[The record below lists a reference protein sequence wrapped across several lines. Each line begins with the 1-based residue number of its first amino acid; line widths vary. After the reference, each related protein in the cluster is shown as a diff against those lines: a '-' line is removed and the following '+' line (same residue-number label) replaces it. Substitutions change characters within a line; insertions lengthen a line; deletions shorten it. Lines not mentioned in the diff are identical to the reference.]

1 MQLSVLVSAD
11 YVLQVEMVSFS
22 HPSNTRL
29 DGQCCDPD
37 NGEPCTG
44 GERCDTFFILCLLPH
59 SSNTTECPNNDPGF
73 TEVSDS
79 IRDVRAD
86 SDVILSN
93 PFNLTGISTAWEVS
107 LNFFFDVGPSL
118 MHLSSH

>member
-11 YVLQVEMVSFS
+11 YVLQVEMVSFR
-22 HPSNTRL
+22 HRSNTRL

-37 NGEPCTG
+37 NGEPCNG
-44 GERCDTFFILCLLPH
+44 GERCDTFLILCLISH
-59 SSNTTECPNNDPGF
+59 SSTTTECPNSDPGF
-73 TEVSDS
+73 TAVSHYMD
-79 IRDVRAD
+79 DVGAD

-107 LNFFFDVGPSL
+107 YKFLF
-118 MHLSSH
+118 